1 MVKKLAFLSLI
12 FVIVSGLNTVKSEDD
27 IFTGMENTV
36 GYIKDEKGNK
46 YIVIE
51 TAEGAKLIRTEKNPE
66 DVLKNS
72 IGISKEDLNITGE

>member
-1 MVKKLAFLSLI
+1 MKKITAVIIIGLLAYCISY
-12 FVIVSGLNTVKSEDD
+12 SQDE

-51 TAEGAKLIRTEKNPE
+51 TPEGAKLIKTEKDPE
-66 DVLKNS
+66 NILKS
-72 IGISKEDLNITGE
+72 SLGISKEDLNITGE